1 MGGPHTKTRRHSKVE
16 TELTPEIK
24 AQVDRLLIENA
35 TYEEIAAFLKEKGI
49 EISKSSIGRY
59 GKEFLNAYKRLRMIE
74 DQSRTLKSDAGDGL
88 VIEEAAS
95 KIFTQQVLEMLLDSG
110 LDTKDLPKLM
120 LSFSALQSS
129 SISREKMKQDFEKK
143 KGEFFIDAMKEM
155 INWLNKNDQEALPYI
170 ERNFDDFITHAKE
183 RYGIK

>member
-1 MGGPHTKTRRHSKVE
+1 MGGAHTKTRRHSRVA
-16 TELTPEIK
+16 TELTQELK

-35 TYEEIAAFLKEKGI
+35 TYEEIAVFLKEKGHD
-49 EISKSSIGRY
+49 ISRSSIGRY

-74 DQSRTLKSDAGDGL
+74 DQSRTLKSESGDGL

-110 LDTKDLPKLM
+110 LDPKSLPKLM

-129 SISREKMKQDFEKK
+129 SVAREKFKAAIARQVQKVSEDVTKIAKKSGLSDDAAAQIREKIL
-143 KGEFFIDAMKEM
+143 GI
-155 INWLNKNDQEALPYI
+155 
-170 ERNFDDFITHAKE
+170 AK
-183 RYGIK
+183 